1 MTTKNVVL
9 LSDKT
14 KKWNRTRKFK
24 NAFGSCQYRTMS
36 NSQGGARN
44 SSLAFCPVWQK
55 VKDFCAFWKSP
66 FWLNSRDFLGKT
78 LISWKSWKMDF
89 MSNSFIH
96 FVQNLPMFFSPLWT
110 ILKRYFLQIGE
121 TIWTERFFTKSK
133 MHWHIDFFTCNI
145 FSVYFFSHRGIVGFT
160 CTKRSKRDATQSLA
174 SNSQLPR
181 RSHDP
186 KPSWMFDCRLK
197 VLAQEWVLPVQAALR
212 QICDE

>member
-14 KKWNRTRKFK
+14 KKRNRTRKFK
-24 NAFGSCQYRTMS
+24 SALGSCQYRTMS

-78 LISWKSWKMDF
+78 LISWKSWKTDF

-96 FVQNLPMFFSPLWT
+96 FVQNLPMFFLHFGQF
-110 ILKRYFLQIGE
+110 LKV
-121 TIWTERFFTKSK
+121 FFCKSGK
-133 MHWHIDFFTCNI
+133 QFELNGFHQKQDALAHWFFTCNI
-145 FSVYFFSHRGIVGFT
+145 FSVYFFHIEESLV
-160 CTKRSKRDATQSLA
+160 SLA
-174 SNSQLPR
+174 QRDQNEMQLMIELQIP
-181 RSHDP
+181 SFPGGHMIQ